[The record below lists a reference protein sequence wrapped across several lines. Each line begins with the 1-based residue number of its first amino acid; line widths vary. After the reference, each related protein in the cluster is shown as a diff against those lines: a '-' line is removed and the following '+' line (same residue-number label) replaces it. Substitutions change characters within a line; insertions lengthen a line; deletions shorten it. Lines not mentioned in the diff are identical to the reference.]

1 MGEIDS
7 SLLERG
13 QSSLPDRN
21 LGMELVRATEAA
33 AIQASAWI
41 GRGDKDSAD
50 RAAVTAMRDFLNTV
64 NFEGTVVIGEGEKDN
79 APMLANGEIVG
90 NGNGLKYDIAVDPVD
105 GTSVTA
111 AGRAHAISVIAV
123 SDQGTMYNPKD
134 VFYMNKLITTIAGK
148 GVVSLDLSPAENVR
162 ELAKALNKDVSEVTV
177 AIIDRPRHRE
187 IVDQVRLAGA
197 RTRLFLDG
205 DVAAGVHAVTGSG
218 GIDMLLGIGGAPE
231 GTISACATKALGGY
245 MQGRLSPLSPE
256 EMKNAILAGH
266 NLEKIFEIDDLV
278 ASDDTYFVATGVT
291 DGLLLSG
298 VYRKGD
304 LIRTESMILRSH
316 SGTIRRVSADHI
328 ASRWK
333 NKRSPYDLNGS

>member
-1 MGEIDS
+1 MTVID
-7 SLLERG
+7 LGYEERV
-13 QSSLPDRN
+13 QNSTPDRN

-41 GRGDKDSAD
+41 GRGDKNSAD
-50 RAAVTAMRDFLNTV
+50 QAAVTGMRDFLKTV
-64 NFEGTVVIGEGEKDN
+64 DFEGTVVIGEGEKDD

-90 NGNGLKYDIAVDPVD
+90 NGNGPKYDIAVDPVD

-123 SDQGTMYNPKD
+123 SDHGTMYNPKG
-134 VFYMNKLITTIAGK
+134 VFYMDKLITTKAGK

-162 ELAKALNKDVSEVTV
+162 ELAKALHKDVSEITV
-177 AIIDRPRHRE
+177 AMIDRPRHRD
-187 IVDQVRLAGA
+187 IMDQVRSAGA

-205 DVAAGVHAVTGSG
+205 DVAAGIHAVTGIG
-218 GIDMLLGIGGAPE
+218 GIDLLLGIGGAPE

-245 MQGRLSPLSPE
+245 MQGRISPLSPD

-266 NLEKIFEIDDLV
+266 NLERIFEIDDLV
-278 ASDDTYFVATGVT
+278 ASDNTYFVATGVT
-291 DGLLLSG
+291 DGLLLNG

-304 LIRTESMILRSH
+304 LIRTESMILRSN
-316 SGTIRRVSADHI
+316 SGTIRRVRADHI
-328 ASRWK
+328 ASRWDSK
-333 NKRSPYDLNGS
+333 SSSSDLNGS